1 MFQMVPGSRI
11 LARAPDEIA
20 ASRNVLFISRKLI
33 FMWPKYSSAGA
44 SFGRGSGAA
53 RAAMAAML
61 SATKSPA
68 IGNFTDAGFCCNLRA
83 S

>member
-1 MFQMVPGSRI
+1 
-11 LARAPDEIA
+11 
-20 ASRNVLFISRKLI
+20 
-33 FMWPKYSSAGA
+33 
-44 SFGRGSGAA
+44 
-53 RAAMAAML
+53 MAAML